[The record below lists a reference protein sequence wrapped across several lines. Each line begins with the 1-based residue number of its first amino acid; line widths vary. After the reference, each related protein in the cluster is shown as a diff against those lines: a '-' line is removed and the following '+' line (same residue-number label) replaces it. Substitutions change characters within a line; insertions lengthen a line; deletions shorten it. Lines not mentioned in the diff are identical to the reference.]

1 MLPWISLLVLAPISG
16 QFEAPPKSVISLH
29 PPWTVVFKGEK
40 VTLTCNGF
48 HLSTSRR
55 TTWHREHRRRKEL
68 HETLGNTLEV
78 QEPGEYRCQVQGSLL
93 SSRVALLF
101 TQALLILGAP
111 FAVFEDDPVLLQ
123 CRAKREA
130 ALETLRLHKNGKP
143 MRISGKIPDV
153 YIPHASLKDNG
164 AYHCTGV
171 KKDDSPVSS
180 NTVKIQVQELFPQP
194 VLKASS
200 SWPTEGGPLTLTCQT
215 QLAPQRSDVQLW
227 FRFFRD
233 GQTLESRWSNSPEF
247 QITAVWSRDS
257 GSYWCQAKRVT
268 FRAGKMSQE
277 LQINVKIPVS
287 QPVLTLSPPGAQAA
301 EGEVATLH
309 CEVQRGSFPITYQLY
324 HEGAPLKKEEGSSQR
339 AMPFRLPLTTER
351 SGSYDCS
358 ADNGFGPRRSEG
370 VHIRLK
376 VPMSQPVLTLSPPGA
391 QVAEGEVVT
400 LHCKVHRGSSRILYK
415 LYHEG
420 VILGSSLAPSEGE
433 GASFSFPLTTE
444 HSGNYYCSA
453 DNGFGPRC
461 SEAVSLS
468 VIVPVSRPV
477 LTLGAPGAQAVVGDV
492 LEVRCEA
499 HRGSPP
505 ILYRFYH
512 EDVALG
518 SSSAPS
524 GGGVSINLS
533 LTADRS
539 GNYSCEA
546 DNVLGTQHSNTVS
559 LSVTVPVSRPVL
571 TLRAPGAQAAVGDV
585 LELRCEAQRGSP
597 PILYRFYHED
607 VALESS
613 SAPLGRGVSI
623 NLSLTAEHS
632 GNYSCEADNVLGAQ
646 RSEVVTFCV
655 IVPVS
660 RPVLTLGAPGA
671 QAAVGD
677 VLELRCEA
685 QRGSPP
691 ILYRFYH
698 EGVALESSST
708 PSGGGASFNLSL
720 TADHSGNFSCEAHNG
735 LGSQRSEAV
744 PLKVTGLTANRSGL
758 TATGVAGGLV
768 SLAGLAAL
776 ALVSYC
782 RLSGKAG
789 GRPTSKPS
797 RSSSDSD
804 SQEPTY
810 HNVPGWVEM
819 QPVYSNVNPRQGEV
833 IYSEVRG
840 IQKKNSHAAASSAPG
855 LQSKDSS
862 VIYAQV
868 KRASAP
874 ACRPQLLASSAPH
887 R

>member
-247 QITAVWSRDS
+247 QITAVWSKDS

-268 FRAGKMSQE
+268 SRAGKMSQE

-324 HEGAPLKKEEGSSQR
+324 HEGAPLKKEESSSQR
-339 AMPFRLPLTTER
+339 AMPFRLPLTTQR
-351 SGSYDCS
+351 SGNYYCS

-370 VHIRLK
+370 VHI
-376 VPMSQPVLTLSPPGA
+376 
-391 QVAEGEVVT
+391 
-400 LHCKVHRGSSRILYK
+400 
-415 LYHEG
+415 
-420 VILGSSLAPSEGE
+420 
-433 GASFSFPLTTE
+433 
-444 HSGNYYCSA
+444 
-453 DNGFGPRC
+453 
-461 SEAVSLS
+461 
-468 VIVPVSRPV
+468 
-477 LTLGAPGAQAVVGDV
+477 
-492 LEVRCEA
+492 
-499 HRGSPP
+499 
-505 ILYRFYH
+505 
-512 EDVALG
+512 
-518 SSSAPS
+518 
-524 GGGVSINLS
+524 
-533 LTADRS
+533 
-539 GNYSCEA
+539 
-546 DNVLGTQHSNTVS
+546 
-559 LSVTVPVSRPVL
+559 
-571 TLRAPGAQAAVGDV
+571 
-585 LELRCEAQRGSP
+585 
-597 PILYRFYHED
+597 
-607 VALESS
+607 
-613 SAPLGRGVSI
+613 
-623 NLSLTAEHS
+623 
-632 GNYSCEADNVLGAQ
+632 
-646 RSEVVTFCV
+646 
-655 IVPVS
+655 
-660 RPVLTLGAPGA
+660 
-671 QAAVGD
+671 
-677 VLELRCEA
+677 
-685 QRGSPP
+685 
-691 ILYRFYH
+691 
-698 EGVALESSST
+698 
-708 PSGGGASFNLSL
+708 
-720 TADHSGNFSCEAHNG
+720 
-735 LGSQRSEAV
+735 
-744 PLKVTGLTANRSGL
+744 PLK
-758 TATGVAGGLV
+758 
-768 SLAGLAAL
+768 
-776 ALVSYC
+776 
-782 RLSGKAG
+782 
-789 GRPTSKPS
+789 
-797 RSSSDSD
+797 
-804 SQEPTY
+804 
-810 HNVPGWVEM
+810 
-819 QPVYSNVNPRQGEV
+819 
-833 IYSEVRG
+833 
-840 IQKKNSHAAASSAPG
+840 
-855 LQSKDSS
+855 
-862 VIYAQV
+862 
-868 KRASAP
+868 ASAM
-874 ACRPQLLASSAPH
+874 SFEAPWPTDTAG
-887 R
+887 RLF